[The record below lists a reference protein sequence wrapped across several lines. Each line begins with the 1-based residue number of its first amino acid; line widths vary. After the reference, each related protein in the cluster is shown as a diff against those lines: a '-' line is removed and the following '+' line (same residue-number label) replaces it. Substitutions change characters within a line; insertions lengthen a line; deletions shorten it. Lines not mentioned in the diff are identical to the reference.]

1 MIPGIDVSH
10 WQNDKSTAQK
20 IDFKKAKAAGAE
32 FVFIKVS
39 ERGSIDLDFE
49 YNWQA
54 AKDAGLLRGG
64 YHFLRWN
71 LTGLIQARIFCDIMK
86 DDPGELPPVADY
98 EAPPLSRPGKDPL
111 YPSNSLLDQFLVEV
125 ESITNRRP
133 MIYTSFGYWNT
144 HGKMRGTN
152 KFDAKWSYYPLWVAH
167 YTKADKP
174 KIPSPWKD
182 WVFWQYSATGNGPK
196 YGAESK
202 SIDLNWFN
210 GDLIDLYALAE
221 QGETNPPDQPDN
233 PPIPPGANP
242 DLAIINAQLK
252 ILKMWAKGIGFKG

>member
-10 WQNDKSTAQK
+10 WQDDKSTPQK
-20 IDFKKAKAAGAE
+20 IDFKKAKTAGAE

-39 ERGSIDLDFE
+39 ERGSIDRDFE
-49 YNWQA
+49 YNWAA
-54 AKDAGLLRGG
+54 AKEAGLLRGG

-98 EAPPLSRPGKDPL
+98 EAPPLIRPGQDPL
-111 YPSNSLLDQFLVEV
+111 YPSNSLLVQFLVEV
-125 ESITNRRP
+125 ESLTNRKP
-133 MIYTSFGYWNT
+133 MIYTSPGFWNT
-144 HGKMRGTN
+144 NGKIKGTS
-152 KFDAKWSYYPLWVAH
+152 KFDAKWEYYPLWVAH

-174 KIPSPWKD
+174 IVPKPWKD
-182 WVFWQYSATGNGPK
+182 WLFWQFSATGNGPK

-210 GDLIDLYALAE
+210 GELIDLFALAG
-221 QGETNPPDQPDN
+221 QGDVPPPDQPPTL
-233 PPIPPGANP
+233 PPDQSGTP
-242 DLAIINAQLK
+242 DLAVIRAQIE
-252 ILKMWAKGIGFKG
+252 ILKLWAKGIGFKG